1 MPWEDITMRIQ
12 SYQFPGLSRF
22 TLPVWK
28 MVGISIRINAI
39 ITQIPSHNYDFHS
52 YLYVFPISD
61 FQNERRTLLEVVG
74 PELQSVYDDR
84 QIEVSIVLLEMENSK
99 YHFNCNA
106 IPMNLNFHTDRD
118 CRHPLWNGA
127 RLLCSWYRS
136 VRSQWPLN
144 RNKYLSSSF

>member
-12 SYQFPGLSRF
+12 SYQFPGLSKF

-28 MVGISIRINAI
+28 MVGISIRIKAI
-39 ITQIPSHNYDFHS
+39 ITQIPPHNYDFHS
-52 YLYVFPISD
+52 YPYVYPIAD

-84 QIEVSIVLLEMENSK
+84 QIEVSIVLLEMKNSK
-99 YHFNCNA
+99 HHLNCNA
-106 IPMNLNFHTDRD
+106 IPMNLNFPTDWD

-127 RLLCSWYRS
+127 RFRPSWYRS